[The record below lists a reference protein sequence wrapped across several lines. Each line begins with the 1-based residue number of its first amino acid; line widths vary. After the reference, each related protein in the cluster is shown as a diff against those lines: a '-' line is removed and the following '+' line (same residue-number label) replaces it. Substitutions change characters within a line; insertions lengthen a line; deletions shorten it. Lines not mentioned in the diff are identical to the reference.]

1 MGARPAETAPDGAD
15 PLGVGGADEARNI
28 PRTLVLT
35 GHFPPEPGGVQT
47 FTWELVRRLPADRLL
62 VVAPAWPGAGDFD
75 AGLGFPVVRRRGY
88 LLFRRLRR
96 LVRQHELAACW
107 ITAMAPFGLYAPF
120 VRAAGMKPL
129 VASSHGQELGWVR
142 ALPTRLAMRG
152 MTRAVDTLTYLSEA
166 TLRELRLGVAG
177 RTRLVQLPGGV
188 DCARFAPDLDAGALR
203 DRYAPAGGPLVLSVS
218 RLVRRK
224 GHDVLL
230 RAWREVVRR
239 EPRARLVVVGDG
251 PMRRRL
257 AEDAAGEFP
266 DSVVFA
272 GPVPPAE
279 LPPHYAA
286 ADVFVAPCR
295 DDRRELQTE
304 GLGLSTLEAAAS
316 GLPVVVGR
324 SGGSA
329 MSVRDGHTGLVVDA
343 RGPAPVAG
351 ALLTLITRPDL
362 ARAMGAAG
370 RRWALEHWA
379 WEHAAARLAAALRGD
394 GAPHPR
400 RS

>member
-1 MGARPAETAPDGAD
+1 METVHDKGGDTGDQGVAPS
-15 PLGVGGADEARNI
+15 I
-28 PRTLVLT
+28 PRTLVIT

-62 VVAPAWPGAGDFD
+62 VVAPAWPGAADFD
-75 AGLGFPVVRRRGY
+75 AGLHFPVVRRRGY

-96 LVRQHELAACW
+96 LVRRHELTACW
-107 ITAMAPFGLYAPF
+107 ITALAPFGLYIPF
-120 VRAAGMKPL
+120 VRAAGTSRL

-142 ALPTRLAMRG
+142 SRPTRLAMRAMSG
-152 MTRAVDTLTYLSEA
+152 AVDTLTYLSEA
-166 TLRELRLGVAG
+166 TLRELRPVVDG
-177 RTRLVQLPGGV
+177 RTRLVQLSGGV
-188 DCARFAPDLDAGALR
+188 DCARFSPSVDPGAIR
-203 DRYAPAGGPLVLSVS
+203 DRYAPAGGPVVISVS

-230 RAWREVVRR
+230 RAWREVVRH
-239 EPRARLVVVGDG
+239 EPRARLVIVGEG

-257 AEDAAGEFP
+257 ADEAAREFP
-266 DSVVFA
+266 SSVFFT
-272 GPVPPAE
+272 GPVSPGE
-279 LPPHYAA
+279 LPMLYAA

-329 MSVRDGHTGLVVDA
+329 VSVRDGRTGLVVDA
-343 RGPAPVAG
+343 RGPAPVAE
-351 ALLTLITRPDL
+351 ALLTLLARPSL

-370 RRWALEHWA
+370 RQWAVETWA
-379 WEHAAARLAAALRGD
+379 WERAAARLAMALRGD
-394 GAPHPR
+394 PLPDPPA
-400 RS
+400 